1 MYNTDMI
8 DRFLTPQQ
16 ELFLE
21 YYTDPKSE
29 TFGNCT
35 QSGLRAGYS
44 QEYSENLTYVMPLW
58 LSESI
63 ESMQV
68 LKKAERNLNQVLDL
82 DIVTDEGK
90 IDTNILGHR
99 TKVDMFIAER
109 LGKEKYSTR
118 NELTGKGGKDLVP
131 EQLSEEQKEK
141 LKSLLL

>member
-1 MYNTDMI
+1 
-8 DRFLTPQQ
+8 
-16 ELFLE
+16 
-21 YYTDPKSE
+21 
-29 TFGNCT
+29 
-35 QSGLRAGYS
+35 
-44 QEYSENLTYVMPLW
+44 MPLW

-82 DIVTDEGK
+82 DIITDEGK

-99 TKVDMFIAER
+99 TRVDMFIAER

-131 EQLSEEQKEK
+131 EQLTDEQKEK
-141 LKSLLL
+141 LKSLLI